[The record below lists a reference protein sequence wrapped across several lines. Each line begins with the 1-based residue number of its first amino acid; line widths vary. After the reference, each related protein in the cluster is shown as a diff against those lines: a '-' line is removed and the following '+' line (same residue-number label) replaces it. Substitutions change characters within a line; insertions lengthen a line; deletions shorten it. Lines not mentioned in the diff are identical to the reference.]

1 MININIDTT
10 LIRVKGQGLLIKRPK
25 TKSSIRVLRVPL
37 WLVAILRDR
46 RARDPESQGAVFPD
60 SFGGHGD
67 PNNVERDT
75 VGFGGPFEGVMPYTY
90 RKTVATMLDRQGLSA
105 RNIADQLGH
114 ARISMTQDVYMCRP
128 TVDQAAAAVL
138 EGISPPGHD
147 GDDKPPAVSGSRPIS
162 GMRIFLAVKWD
173 SKITE
178 FEIKGFTGSRL

>member
-1 MININIDTT
+1 
-10 LIRVKGQGLLIKRPK
+10 
-25 TKSSIRVLRVPL
+25 
-37 WLVAILRDR
+37 
-46 RARDPESQGAVFPD
+46 
-60 SFGGHGD
+60 
-67 PNNVERDT
+67 
-75 VGFGGPFEGVMPYTY
+75 MPYTY

-178 FEIKGFTGSRL
+178 SEIKSFTGSRL